1 MNLLQW
7 PAMALTLTA
16 SYLVASARTERRNLG
31 FWIFLA
37 SNALWVVWGIQA
49 HAYALV
55 VLQVGLVAMNVRG
68 MMKTDPQ
75 GAN

>member
-1 MNLLQW
+1 
-7 PAMALTLTA
+7 MALTLTA